1 MATSAQRRSR
11 SDTER
16 VKRWNVSEAM
26 GVAWLECL
34 REVDTKS
41 VHGKDFTALSYKF
54 IAVLVGSLA
63 LARNMQRSEVE
74 RRKQVDVIAQH
85 RLYCGIR
92 EWRKLIHSLI
102 ETKCLF
108 GPSSLHLYN
117 NQHVYWKLDNMET
130 SSRMRRCLR
139 RNYRGSDHFGAA
151 ANYDDQ
157 KPRLEEVSAI
167 SPSKASLLVA
177 EAISMEDANEDYE
190 QETSNSEGRVDD
202 SQLHGEI
209 QNQQSATAEQPL
221 QTSKE
226 SGNPL
231 LAAEP
236 DPTTVHSP
244 SVVAPGYIPSEHDER
259 IVLELPS
266 SMVRPLKVLR
276 GMLQVSSDYLVYY
289 VHF

>member
-1 MATSAQRRSR
+1 
-11 SDTER
+11 
-16 VKRWNVSEAM
+16 
-26 GVAWLECL
+26 
-34 REVDTKS
+34 
-41 VHGKDFTALSYKF
+41 
-54 IAVLVGSLA
+54 
-63 LARNMQRSEVE
+63 
-74 RRKQVDVIAQH
+74 
-85 RLYCGIR
+85 
-92 EWRKLIHSLI
+92 
-102 ETKCLF
+102 
-108 GPSSLHLYN
+108 
-117 NQHVYWKLDNMET
+117 MET

-157 KPRLEEVSAI
+157 KPRLEEVNAI

-177 EAISMEDANEDYE
+177 EAISMEDVNEDYE

-202 SQLHGEI
+202 TRQHGEI

-226 SGNPL
+226 SENPL
-231 LAAEP
+231 LAADP
-236 DPTTVHSP
+236 DPTTLHSP
-244 SVVAPGYIPSEHDER
+244 SAVAPGYIPSEHDER

-289 VHF
+289 VHFLKYFSNNKIYCKINAIQFHFNISSKQLLLVCLTSFQKIFSSLF